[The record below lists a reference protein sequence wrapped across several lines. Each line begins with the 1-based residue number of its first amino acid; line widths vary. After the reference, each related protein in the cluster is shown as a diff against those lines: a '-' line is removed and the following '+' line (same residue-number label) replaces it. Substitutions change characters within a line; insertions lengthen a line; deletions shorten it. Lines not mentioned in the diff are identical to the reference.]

1 MHAPRKSLAGCVCSS
16 SAIVEPTRHIPALK
30 YLAGYPPELLAQVS
44 QLIAHGRL
52 GETLRR
58 RYPEA
63 HDVRTDHALY
73 DYVGALKSRFLRNAQ
88 AIAKV
93 AYDNKLH
100 VIQHALGTHTSV
112 SRVQGN
118 RLKAKREIRVAS
130 LFKEAPAAFL
140 KMIVVHELAH
150 LKERAHDKPFYA
162 LCMHMEPAYNQ
173 LEFDARLWLTAQ
185 EIEAPGAC

>member
-112 SRVQGN
+112 SRVSSN
-118 RLKAKREIRVAS
+118 FAR
-130 LFKEAPAAFL
+130 
-140 KMIVVHELAH
+140 
-150 LKERAHDKPFYA
+150 
-162 LCMHMEPAYNQ
+162 MESTMFSFPSS
-173 LEFDARLWLTAQ
+173 R
-185 EIEAPGAC
+185 